1 MAFSFRVLQRDG
13 RARRGVMELTHGA
26 VQTPIFMPV
35 GTQASVKTMS
45 PDELVEIGTQILLGN
60 TYHLYLRPRHK
71 LIERMGGLHAFMS
84 WQRPILTDSGGFQ
97 VFSHLKLNR
106 ITEEG
111 VHFLSHIDGSKHFL
125 TPELSVTIQRSLGS
139 DIMMAFDECTPYPA
153 DHDYAEAAV
162 ERTRRWEER
171 SKKAH
176 HSADRQALFGIVQGG
191 MHRDLRVR
199 SAEQIR
205 GIGFPGYAI
214 GGLSV
219 GEPKELFLE
228 MLDFTVD
235 LLPAEQPR
243 YLMGVGTPVDLVNA
257 VWMGIDMF
265 DCVMPTRNG
274 RNGMVF
280 TRDGPFSI
288 RNAEYK
294 EDKRPIDPECR
305 CWVCRTFSRG
315 YIRHLYKSGEILA
328 LRLNSYHNLAFYLDL
343 MAAMRQAIERQELGQ
358 FREQFLARYKGS

>member
-1 MAFSFRVLQRDG
+1 MPFSFALQKTDA
-13 RARRGVMELTHGA
+13 RARRGKLTLTHGE

-35 GTQASVKTMS
+35 GTQGSVKTLS
-45 PDELVEIGTQILLGN
+45 PDELVEVGAQIILGN

-71 LIERMGGLHAFMS
+71 LIERLGGLHKFMA
-84 WQRPILTDSGGFQ
+84 WERPILTDSGGFQ
-97 VFSHLKLNR
+97 VFSHQKLNQ

-111 VHFLSHIDGSKHFL
+111 VHFQSHIDGSRHFL
-125 TPELSVTIQRSLGS
+125 TPELSVTIQRSLGA
-139 DIMMAFDECTPYPA
+139 DIIMAFDECTPYPA
-153 DHDYAEAAV
+153 EHAYAEAAL

-171 SKKAH
+171 SKRAH
-176 HSADRQALFGIVQGG
+176 RSADRQALFGIVQGG
-191 MHRDLRVR
+191 MYRDLRAR

-205 GIGFPGYAI
+205 SIGFPGYAL

-228 MLDFTVD
+228 TLDYAVD
-235 LLPAEQPR
+235 LLPVDQPR

-280 TRDGPFSI
+280 TWDGPYSI
-288 RNAEYK
+288 RNAEHR
-294 EDKRPIDPECR
+294 EDDRPIDPECR
-305 CWVCRTFSRG
+305 CWVCRTFSRA
-315 YIRHLYKSGEILA
+315 YLRHLYKAGEILA
-328 LRLNSYHNLAFYLDL
+328 LRANSYHNLFFYLEL
-343 MAAMRQAIERQELGQ
+343 MSRIRKSIEEGTMGE
-358 FREQFLARYKGS
+358 FRERFLARYKGK